1 MNIQVSDVGSGEPL
15 ILSVSEKV
23 NVSPRLVFVNPVY
36 TLPGG
41 FSGIPQFIS

>member
-1 MNIQVSDVGSGEPL
+1 MENPTSQP
-15 ILSVSEKV
+15 KV